1 MFILTA
7 HLLVTLAKLARPGGL
22 RVGAAESLAVKHQL
36 LIMKRSR
43 QRAPNL
49 TSWDRLALGFCAL
62 FVSRERSGYVSTDN
76 MNNSSQVPTLTAI
89 VPARNAA
96 ATIAQCLDALTAQA
110 SEDTEVIVVDDCS
123 TDNTYEIAACYHV
136 RLVRL
141 SRHLGASAAR
151 NRGAELAR
159 APVLFF
165 VDADVVL
172 AEGALDR
179 ARTAML
185 RRDVGAV
192 IGSYDD
198 DPEATSTVSRFKN
211 LAHHYF
217 HQRSR
222 GEATTFWG
230 ACGLIRRDLLVAS
243 GGFDEDRFSIEDVEL
258 GYRLVAR
265 GVRIALDPE
274 LQVKHLKKWTLRSLI
289 VTDVFYRAIP
299 WTLLWLEGRALPNDL
314 NFAADQRVAAL
325 VALAMVI
332 ATPVTIFRV
341 GAWRFVAAL
350 VTVAFWINRDL
361 FRLLFRRG
369 GLWLALNGFL
379 LQQLYYLY
387 SLFSLAA
394 GIAIYFARSFTR
406 RVETAVKHVY
416 K

>member
-1 MFILTA
+1 
-7 HLLVTLAKLARPGGL
+7 
-22 RVGAAESLAVKHQL
+22 
-36 LIMKRSR
+36 
-43 QRAPNL
+43 
-49 TSWDRLALGFCAL
+49 
-62 FVSRERSGYVSTDN
+62 

-123 TDNTYEIAACYHV
+123 TDNTYEIAARYHV

-141 SRHLGASAAR
+141 PRHLGVSAAR

-222 GEATTFWG
+222 REATTFWT
-230 ACGLIRRDLLVAS
+230 ACGLIRRDLFVAL
-243 GGFDEDRFSIEDVEL
+243 GGFDEARFSIMDVEL

-265 GVRIALDPE
+265 GVRIALDPG

-289 VTDVFYRAIP
+289 ATDVFHRAIP
-299 WTLLWLEGRALPNDL
+299 WTLLWLEGRGLPNDL
-314 NFAADQRVAAL
+314 NFTADQRVAAL